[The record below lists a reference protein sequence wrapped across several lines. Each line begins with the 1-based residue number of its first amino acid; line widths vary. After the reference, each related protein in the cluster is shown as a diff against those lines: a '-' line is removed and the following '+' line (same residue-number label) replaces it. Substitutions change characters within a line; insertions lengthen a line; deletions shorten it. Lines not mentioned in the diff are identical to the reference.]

1 MKFRRNLPWQSDEA
15 RPCENVKKLI
25 TGFGVQRPAS
35 MVVNDLRKAVIGNL
49 VRGAR
54 SMALLWDLLKRAF
67 QSNDDLNDEQNI
79 DCNPETMM

>member
-1 MKFRRNLPWQSDEA
+1 
-15 RPCENVKKLI
+15 
-25 TGFGVQRPAS
+25 